1 MKQKREGGQVW
12 QDIWANHSKTWVL
25 QLNTRIDGDQ
35 LDENPPFEPLEQI
48 SIKEQSNPDST
59 PDSTDQ
65 VHCVS
70 IRWCDLAL

>member
-1 MKQKREGGQVW
+1 M
-12 QDIWANHSKTWVL
+12 
-25 QLNTRIDGDQ
+25 RIDGDQ